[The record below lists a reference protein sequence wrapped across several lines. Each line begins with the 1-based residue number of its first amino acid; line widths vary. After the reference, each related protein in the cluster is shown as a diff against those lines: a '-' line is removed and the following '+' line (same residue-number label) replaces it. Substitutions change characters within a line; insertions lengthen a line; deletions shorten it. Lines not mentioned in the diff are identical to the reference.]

1 MQIPELGDDVTP
13 DNGRHDIA
21 LREAAMVETT
31 GARHLDRTDAIE
43 PVFFTPFVSSAM
55 RVEPGWVDYNG
66 HLNTAYFGVLFD
78 RAVDEAFLYCGLGP
92 DYVRERGLSYFVV
105 ENRTRHLREIGRRD
119 SVRMTLQLL
128 DVDDKR
134 IRYVLEMREAKGGWI
149 AATSEQLAL
158 HVDTRTRKVVPFPAD
173 VRSALESMKAAHAA
187 KATPEWAGLG
197 ITMPAPSRKH

>member
-21 LREAAMVETT
+21 LREAAMLEVT
-31 GARHLDRTDAIE
+31 GAQPRNVPDGIE

-55 RVEPGWVDYNG
+55 RVEPGWIDYNG
-66 HLNTAYFGVLFD
+66 HLNTAYYGVLFD
-78 RAVDEAFLYCGLGP
+78 RAVDEAFLHCGLGP
-92 DYVRERGLSYFVV
+92 DYVRERGLSYFLV
-105 ENRTRHLREIGRRD
+105 ESRTRHVREIGRQDR
-119 SVRMTLQLL
+119 VRMTLQLL

-134 IRYVLEMREAKGGWI
+134 MRYVLEMREATGGWV

-173 VRSALESMKAAHAA
+173 IRAALESMKAAHAA
-187 KATPEWAGLG
+187 KARPEWAGLG
-197 ITMPAPSRKH
+197 VAMPVPSRRH